1 MPLKV
6 NLRAGERIIING
18 ALISADSSIGLTIH
32 NKVTLMLE
40 RQLVRPDEA
49 TTPAR
54 RIYYAIQNA
63 YVADPEEQPG
73 WLDQANR
80 FIDDYAEATTS
91 PPVGKKVAA
100 IRLHLASSEYYAAL
114 RLAREL
120 FGHDDKMLALGETPS
135 TDPSSADED

>member
-40 RQLVRPDEA
+40 RQLVRPEEA

-54 RIYYAIQNA
+54 RIYFAIQNA

-73 WLDQANR
+73 WIEQANR
-80 FIDDYAEATTS
+80 YIDEYAGAIVS
-91 PPVGKKVAA
+91 PPIVKKVAA
-100 IRLHLASSEYYAAL
+100 IRLHLASNEYYQAL
-114 RLAREL
+114 RLSREL
-120 FGHDDKMLALGETPS
+120 FAHDDRMLSPHGQTS
-135 TDPSSADED
+135 TAQSPTED

>member
-40 RQLVRPDEA
+40 RQLVRPEEA

-63 YVADPEEQPG
+63 YVADAEEQPN
-73 WLDQANR
+73 WLAQAER
-80 FIDDYAEATTS
+80 YIEDYAGATIS
-91 PPVGKKVAA
+91 PPIRKKVREIGLRVSAG
-100 IRLHLASSEYYAAL
+100 EFYVAL

-120 FGHDDKMLALGETPS
+120 FAHDDKMLSYGGAPPD
-135 TDPSSADED
+135 DPAAED

>member
-40 RQLVRPDEA
+40 RQLIRPDEA

-63 YVADPEEQPG
+63 YVADPEEHPN

-80 FIDDYAEATTS
+80 FIDDYAEATTK
-91 PPVGKKVAA
+91 PLIRKKVAA
-100 IRLHLASSEYYAAL
+100 IRLHLASNEYYAAL

-120 FGHDDKMLALGETPS
+120 FAHDDKMLALDDSPP
-135 TDPSSADED
+135 DASAED

>member
-40 RQLVRPDEA
+40 RQLVRPEEA

-63 YVADPEEQPG
+63 YVADPDEQPG
-73 WLDQANR
+73 WIEQANR
-80 FIDDYAEATTS
+80 YIDEYAGAIVS
-91 PPVGKKVAA
+91 PPIVKKVAA
-100 IRLHLASSEYYAAL
+100 IRLHLASNEYYQAL
-114 RLAREL
+114 RLSREL
-120 FGHDDKMLALGETPS
+120 FAHDDKLLTPRGK
-135 TDPSSADED
+135 PPEAQPPAEG

>member
-40 RQLVRPDEA
+40 RQLVRPEEA

-54 RIYYAIQNA
+54 RIYFAIQNA
-63 YVADPEEQPG
+63 YVSDPEEQPA

-80 FIDDYAEATTS
+80 YIDDYAEATTT
-91 PPVGKKVAA
+91 PAIRKKVAA

-120 FGHDDKMLALGETPS
+120 FAHDDKMLSMGGSGPEGQPTAGE
-135 TDPSSADED
+135 

>member
-63 YVADPEEQPG
+63 YVADPEEQPN
-73 WLDQANR
+73 WLAQANR
-80 FIDDYAEATTS
+80 YIDDYAEATTT
-91 PPVGKKVAA
+91 PPIRKKVAA

-120 FGHDDKMLALGETPS
+120 FAHDDKMLALGGSPPETP
-135 TDPSSADED
+135 PPAED

>member
-18 ALISADSSIGLTIH
+18 ALLSADSSIGLTIH

-63 YVADPEEQPG
+63 YVADPEEQG
-73 WLDQANR
+73 IWLDQANR

-91 PPVGKKVAA
+91 PPIRKKVAA

-120 FGHDDKMLALGETPS
+120 FAHDDRMLAPGDTPPEAQ
-135 TDPSSADED
+135 PSAED

>member
-40 RQLVRPDEA
+40 RQLIRPEEA
-49 TTPAR
+49 TTPGR

-63 YVADPEEQPG
+63 YVADPDEQPV

-80 FIDDYAEATTS
+80 YIDDYAEATTTPS
-91 PPVGKKVAA
+91 IRKKVAA
-100 IRLHLASSEYYAAL
+100 IRLHLASNEYYAAL

-120 FGHDDKMLALGETPS
+120 FSHDDKMLAMSDSEMAARPA
-135 TDPSSADED
+135 PRE

>member
-40 RQLVRPDEA
+40 RQLVRPEEA

-63 YVADPEEQPG
+63 YVADAEEQPS
-73 WLDQANR
+73 WLAQAER
-80 FIDDYAEATTS
+80 YIEDYAEATIS
-91 PPVGKKVAA
+91 PPIRKKVREIGLRVAA
-100 IRLHLASSEYYAAL
+100 NEFYVAL

-120 FGHDDKMLALGETPS
+120 FAHDDKMLSYDGTPPDD
-135 TDPSSADED
+135 TPPVED

>member
-18 ALISADSSIGLTIH
+18 ALISTDSSIGLTIH

-40 RQLVRPDEA
+40 RQLVRPEEA

-63 YVADPEEQPG
+63 YVADPEEQPE
-73 WLDQANR
+73 WLDRANR
-80 FIDDYAEATTS
+80 FIDEYAEATVRPTIR
-91 PPVGKKVAA
+91 KQVAA
-100 IRLHLASSEYYAAL
+100 IRLHLASNEYYAAL

-120 FGHDDKMLALGETPS
+120 FAHDDKMLSMDNA
-135 TDPSSADED
+135 DPQVRPAAEG